1 MDHSRALMQDRW
13 QQSASPQTFRVAQ
26 HRVMHDLV
34 DEILSVPDE
43 RVSMI
48 TKVGAFPI
56 KVQRGGV
63 GQATPTEPPFAWMPA
78 RPTDN

>member
-1 MDHSRALMQDRW
+1 MDHSRTLMEDRR
-13 QQSASPQTFRVAQ
+13 QQATSPQAFGVAQ

-34 DEILSVPDE
+34 YEILSVPDE

-56 KVQRGGV
+56 KVQRGGI
-63 GQATPTEPPFAWMPA
+63 GQATPTEPSFARMPA